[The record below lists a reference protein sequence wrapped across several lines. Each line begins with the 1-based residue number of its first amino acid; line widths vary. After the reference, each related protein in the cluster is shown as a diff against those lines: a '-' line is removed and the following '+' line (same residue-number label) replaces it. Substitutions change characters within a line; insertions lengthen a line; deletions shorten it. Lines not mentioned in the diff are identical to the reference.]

1 MGDVAVFPNAQSSA
15 KKITGHVKK
24 QKNLVQSNE
33 QIKSSE
39 TNPKEMEIYKLPD
52 KEFKVIFMKLN
63 DDLQGTQ
70 IDNYA
75 KSGKQYMDKMRIPT
89 KRNYLKKIKR
99 TKF

>member
-1 MGDVAVFPNAQSSA
+1 M
-15 KKITGHVKK
+15 KK
-24 QKNLVQSNE
+24 QKKLVQSNE